1 MAIVKSKILDQLSNN
16 WPNFQK
22 KDLSKFIEIILYQI
36 ENTLNKNERVELR
49 DVFTLETKIQKAR
62 ISRNPKT
69 NEKVD
74 VSEKKLVRFKMS
86 KKWFNLLNDL
96 YKNIYCL

>member
-16 WPNFQK
+16 WPNFK
-22 KDLSKFIEIILYQI
+22 KNDLSKFIEIILYQI

-69 NEKVD
+69 NEKVN

-86 KKWFNLLNDL
+86 KKWFNLLND
-96 YKNIYCL
+96 

>member
-1 MAIVKSKILDQLSNN
+1 LAIVKSKILDQLSNN

-86 KKWFNLLNDL
+86 KKWFNLLND
-96 YKNIYCL
+96 

>member
-1 MAIVKSKILDQLSNN
+1 LAIVKSKILDQLSNN

-69 NEKVD
+69 NEKVN

-86 KKWFNLLNDL
+86 KKWFNLLND
-96 YKNIYCL
+96 

>member
-69 NEKVD
+69 NEKVN

-96 YKNIYCL
+96 